1 MTVANSKRKSTQL
14 LPSLNLTAPN
24 PSSYFIPITMSDL
37 HREGDKHKHGGEVN
51 RDHRFKVVVLIVVG
65 AEADDVEDGGGDKDV
80 EEDAKKFST
89 KSDRHSDSLHIL
101 ELHHLVA
108 YSMLAKEMALP
119 QFWFPVYHTSSALE
133 VHRIW
138 KSLYSFA

>member
-1 MTVANSKRKSTQL
+1 MSIPADRYHHDNVSKG
-14 LPSLNLTAPN
+14 
-24 PSSYFIPITMSDL
+24 
-37 HREGDKHKHGGEVN
+37 GDKDVKKTKNHLV
-51 RDHRFKVVVLIVVG
+51 KVG
-65 AEADDVEDGGGDKDV
+65 TETDQVEDGGGDKDV